1 MAMGTRNDR
10 DNRSVKFYAEK
21 YGRRSL
27 TPGIYFRATIT
38 IASEERERKL

>member
-1 MAMGTRNDR
+1 MAMGTREDR
-10 DNRSVKFYAEK
+10 DKRSVKFYAEK